1 MPDPIEVTLLTQDL
15 CKLCDEA
22 KAVLHRL
29 RLTQRGGEF
38 PVHVTT
44 VSLGSERGK
53 QLALAGGVMFRPG
66 VFVDGEPFSYGRLS
80 ERKLR
85 KALSRLAA

>member
-29 RLTQRGGEF
+29 GGEF

-53 QLALAGGVMFRPG
+53 QLALTGGVMFPPG